1 VPIVWQWLAAPPPR
15 DVVVRLTG
23 PDGGRQDTLR
33 FDAAGRAALAL
44 PPGIYRY
51 AALDGSERGIVAVEE
66 YSDEWRPGPVT
77 LASQPGT
84 VRGGRARRGV
94 RDAWWLF
101 ALAIGAFAVEW
112 YWRRREGLP

>member
-1 VPIVWQWLAAPPPR
+1 VPVVWQWLAAPPPR

-23 PDGGRQDTLR
+23 PTAERRDTLR
-33 FDAAGRAALAL
+33 FDAAGRAELLL

-51 AALDGSERGIVAVEE
+51 AAVDGVERGIVAVEA

-77 LASQPGT
+77 LAAQPGT
-84 VRGGRARRGV
+84 AGAARERRGV
-94 RDAWWLF
+94 RDTWWLF
-101 ALAIGAFAVEW
+101 ALAIAAFAAEW